1 MKSEKKFE
9 YDYFDR
15 EGNLDKSSLNNWR
28 IGYFVLSS
36 ILVFIAYTFIF
47 AFIVI
52 GQNPFVDFAS
62 TLENLEIMAIFIAST
77 EFKIHQIIYLTLSV
91 ILTYF
96 IFKLHFK
103 DMQTKASHQK
113 KLHQLGLGQY
123 YLEKFDKSKNCY
135 YYKLSPNGTIAYDRF
150 LSSANNFKQLF
161 NVPNVKIERDGEDR
175 VIVKFQ
181 QKTPSLSA
189 LYKGQVLTMNEM
201 DELVTDG
208 ASPKDFKIVSDCE
221 RTDFTSEFGENK
233 SILGTQDI
241 KGKPLFAPF
250 AKTVGVL
257 YGMCLVAGGIGSGKS
272 YLGVN
277 WVKTWFLP
285 ENYKNLGHVF
295 VINLKQGSTDWR
307 FLNGLN
313 KVTFVDIEDGIDAV
327 LNTLKKAYILSTAK
341 SKDNSN
347 CGVETTEHSQ
357 DIVVVDEIHVLM
369 MMIKDNTLPK
379 PIRAKAEKC
388 VYFIDKLS
396 TQSRSSNLFIIG
408 ILQKATLDMI
418 PSVFRSMVT
427 FFLLLRADKITA
439 NILID
444 SETQLEFG
452 VDSSNLTSGQ
462 FLMYDK
468 DKRILKSGFAVEAV
482 KKFNIDEINNYEET
496 EALIEGRKRLEKLTE
511 LTKIV
516 IRLEMEEAEKEAE
529 SDDYKDEINSFDNL
543 DKKKENL
550 WIKAEEI
557 YKVQL
562 ESKGDKTKE
571 ESKTDANL
579 NLDKKLSNLKAKKSR
594 KISHAKKSTLSEE
607 EIKAYETKKE
617 AMKKR
622 LLNRNKE
629 KLEEESKKEVELDES
644 TIEDIEQKAK
654 ETLDEE
660 TIKKAEQEIKE
671 KLNKENIQYSEDL
684 TF

>member
-36 ILVFIAYTFIF
+36 ILVFIAYTYVF

-62 TLENLEIMAIFIAST
+62 TFENLKIMAIFIAST
-77 EFKIHQIIYLTLSV
+77 EFKIHQIIYLSLSL
-91 ILTYF
+91 ILSYF
-96 IFKLHFK
+96 IFQLHFK

-123 YLEKFDKSKNCY
+123 YLEKIDKSKDWY

-161 NVPNVKIERDGEDR
+161 NVPNVKIERDGEDK

-189 LYKGQVLTMNEM
+189 LYKGSVLTMDEM

-208 ASPKDFKIVSDCE
+208 ASPKDFEIVSDCE
-221 RTDFTSEFGENK
+221 RTDFSSEFGENK

-272 YLGVN
+272 FLGVN

-285 ENYKNLGHVF
+285 ENYKNLGHVYI
-295 VINLKQGSTDWR
+295 INLKQGSKDWR
-307 FLNGLN
+307 FLDGIN

-341 SKDNSN
+341 SKDNTN

-357 DIVVVDEIHVLM
+357 DIVVIDEIHVLM

-418 PSVFRSMVT
+418 PNVFRSMVT

-452 VDSSNLTSGQ
+452 VDSSTLTSGQ

-482 KKFNIDEINNYEET
+482 KEFNIDEINNYEET
-496 EALIEGRKRLEKLTE
+496 EALKEARKRIEKLTE

-550 WIKAEEI
+550 WIKAEEV
-557 YKVQL
+557 YKAQL
-562 ESKGDKTKE
+562 ESKGDDTKE
-571 ESKTDANL
+571 ESKSEEL
-579 NLDKKLSNLKAKKSR
+579 NLDKKPSNLKNKKRR
-594 KISHAKKSTLSEE
+594 KVSHAKKRTLSEE
-607 EIKAYETKKE
+607 EIKKYEDKKE

-622 LLNRNKE
+622 LLTRNKE
-629 KLEEESKKEVELDES
+629 KLEEESQKEVDLEES
-644 TIEDIEQKAK
+644 TIEDIEKKAK
-654 ETLDEE
+654 EALDES
-660 TIKKAEQEIKE
+660 TLQQVEQEVKE